1 MTFLNVLSFGDQG
14 VYDIINNLGSMVAR
28 FIFLPIE
35 ESFYIFFA
43 KVLERGRDVKS
54 QKQVR
59 ALDVIA
65 NTWSL
70 FVNGYKWIVAGFT
83 TRCRFCFQEDVAIAA
98 EVLECLLKL
107 VLVIGLIITVF
118 GYAYSHLAL
127 DIYGGSLLSSGAG
140 K

>member
-1 MTFLNVLSFGDQG
+1 MTFFNVLSFGEQG
-14 VYDIINNLGSMVAR
+14 VYDIVNNLGSMVPR
-28 FIFLPIE
+28 FFFFPVE

-59 ALDVIA
+59 VLNIR
-65 NTWSL
+65 SL
-70 FVNGYKWIVAGFT
+70 LTARKESLVLLHVVGF
-83 TRCRFCFQEDVAIAA
+83 CLQEDIAIAA

-107 VLVIGLIITVF
+107 VLVVGLIISAF
-118 GYAYSHLAL
+118 GYAYSYLAL

-140 K
+140 NKATTH